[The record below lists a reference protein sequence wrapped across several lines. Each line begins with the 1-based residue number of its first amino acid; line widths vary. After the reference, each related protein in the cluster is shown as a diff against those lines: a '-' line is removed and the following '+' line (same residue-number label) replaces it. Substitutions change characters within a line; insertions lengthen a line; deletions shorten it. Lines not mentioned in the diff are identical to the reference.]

1 MPSSRTA
8 DPGTHYLLK
17 HWRESVPDDRLA
29 HLIRDVAR
37 AQMRALH
44 QRLLPMGVSFG
55 HWTFLRILW
64 MRDGLT
70 QKELSD
76 LAGVMESTTF
86 SAMKAMEASGLIERR
101 HLAGNRKSIH
111 VFLTKTGRSLEKKLV
126 PLAEEVNHI
135 SVRGISEST
144 IVSLRK
150 SLMLMI
156 ENLAA
161 EEYKENTEG
170 DREST

>member
-1 MPSSRTA
+1 M
-8 DPGTHYLLK
+8 THDSKDTRQLLQ

-37 AQMRALH
+37 AQMRALQ
-44 QRLLPMGVSFG
+44 QRLTPFGVSFG

-64 MRDGLT
+64 IRDGLT

-76 LAGVMESTTF
+76 LAGVMEPTTF
-86 SAMKAMEASGLIERR
+86 SAVKAMEQMGLIERR
-101 HLAGNRKSIH
+101 QLAGNRKNMH
-111 VFLTKTGRSLEKKLV
+111 VFLTAAGRALEKRLV

-135 SVRGISEST
+135 SVRGIPDKT
-144 IVSLRK
+144 VATLRK
-150 SLMLMI
+150 SLLAMI

-161 EEYKENTEG
+161 EETGNEAG
-170 DREST
+170 DDQAAA

>member
-1 MPSSRTA
+1 MTSRAPETR
-8 DPGTHYLLK
+8 DLLR

-37 AQMRALH
+37 AQMRAL
-44 QRLLPMGVSFG
+44 QLRLAAHGVSFG

-76 LAGVMESTTF
+76 QAGVMEPTTF
-86 SAMKAMEASGLIERR
+86 SAVKAMEQMGLIERR
-101 HLAGNRKSIH
+101 QLPGNRKNIH
-111 VFLTKTGRSLEKKLV
+111 VFLTPEGRALQDELV

-135 SVRGISEST
+135 SVHGIPPRN
-144 IVSLRK
+144 VGVLRK
-150 SLMLMI
+150 SLLAMI

-161 EEYKENTEG
+161 EEDAQAAPG
-170 DREST
+170 ADDS

>member
-1 MPSSRTA
+1 MTTPRNDRLDTQQ
-8 DPGTHYLLK
+8 LLK

-37 AQMRALH
+37 AQMRALQ
-44 QRLLPMGVSFG
+44 QRLAAHGVSFG

-64 MRDGLT
+64 IRDGLT

-76 LAGVMESTTF
+76 LAGVMEPTTF
-86 SAMKAMEASGLIERR
+86 SAVKAMEAMGLIERR
-101 HLAGNRKSIH
+101 QLEGNRKNVH
-111 VFLTKTGRSLEKKLV
+111 VFLTPAGRALQKKLV

-135 SVRGISEST
+135 SVRGLPDKT
-144 IVSLRK
+144 VTTLRK
-150 SLMLMI
+150 ALLAMI

-161 EEYKENTEG
+161 EEAG
-170 DREST
+170 PGLDDAA